1 MSKTIAMMNQIKTAN
16 IKPFHVPTESPQFGG
31 VINKLN
37 LQAHMDKTNLAAF
50 VEAVTGGNIECKP
63 KDTVSYKEPEK
74 TAKEAAD
81 EWLKKI
87 GVK

>member
-1 MSKTIAMMNQIKTAN
+1 
-16 IKPFHVPTESPQFGG
+16 
-31 VINKLN
+31 
-37 LQAHMDKTNLAAF
+37 MDKTNLAAF

-81 EWLKKI
+81 EWLKKNRGEMKI
-87 GVK
+87 